1 MNDLRLALR
10 GLRRQPAFSSMVV
23 LILAAGISGSACI
36 FAVVSALVLQPLP
49 YHEPDRLV
57 HLQASVPKRGIPTFA
72 LSTAEYLDYREQA
85 TVFEDMGGYQGPT
98 ETLNLKGGDEPE
110 RLAGQRVTASLFS
123 VLGVKAAV
131 GRIFA
136 PTEEGPASEKVIV
149 LSDALWRR
157 RFGSSPSVIGQRL
170 VLDETPYTVIG
181 VLAEDVVFDSERAD
195 IWLPLEFDLA
205 AEPRRRRRF
214 RAVGR
219 LREGVTL
226 TEARA
231 ETQAIARRLQQ
242 EYPDSNTDFEARV
255 VPLYEHI
262 FGENFARTWTVGL
275 ASALFLFVIACANVG
290 SLLLTRATA
299 RQREFLM
306 RAALG
311 ASRFQ
316 VWKHFLADG
325 VLLGGLG
332 SVSAVGVSYF
342 VGMPLVSALVPPE
355 LP

>member
-1 MNDLRLALR
+1 M
-10 GLRRQPAFSSMVV
+10 
-23 LILAAGISGSACI
+23 
-36 FAVVSALVLQPLP
+36 
-49 YHEPDRLV
+49 E
-57 HLQASVPKRGIPTFA
+57 
-72 LSTAEYLDYREQA
+72 
-85 TVFEDMGGYQGPT
+85 
-98 ETLNLKGGDEPE
+98 
-110 RLAGQRVTASLFS
+110 
-123 VLGVKAAV
+123 
-131 GRIFA
+131 
-136 PTEEGPASEKVIV
+136 
-149 LSDALWRR
+149 
-157 RFGSSPSVIGQRL
+157 
-170 VLDETPYTVIG
+170 ETPYTVIG

-325 VLLGGLG
+325 VLFGGLG